1 MGDHVVKRVQK
12 LQTQVEL
19 SDVVT
24 VSVVDREVIPMNY
37 GPECFC
43 HRLMSGTTQDGVSLI
58 RYM

>member
-1 MGDHVVKRVQK
+1 MVKRVQK